1 MMPLIFKVTE
11 SKSHDEV

>member
-1 MMPLIFKVTE
+1 MPLIFKVTE